1 MITLPITQ
9 RILAKNK
16 TMKKLFTIL
25 FLLSFLNSN
34 SAQDLSGKWMGILKL
49 QGMELD
55 LYFNIS
61 KKENNYSAT
70 LDVPKQ
76 GAKGIPVTAIE
87 LEDSTLNI
95 SVGALGMTYMG
106 IIKNDSIVKG
116 EFNQRGTLLP
126 LDLKR
131 VTAEATILVRPQT
144 PKAPFPYQEEKI
156 TFRNTKDQITL
167 AGTLTL
173 PKNTSNFPTVILISG
188 SGPQNRNSEIFGHQP
203 FWVIAD
209 YLTRQG
215 IGVLRFDD
223 RGTEESQGDFSAAT
237 SLDFAEDVRAAVAY
251 LKSRN
256 DIAADKIGLIGHS
269 EGGAIAPLVASEPN
283 TVGFI
288 ILLAGPG
295 MLGKELLLLQKAT
308 IEKASGIPAYATER
322 GQVVFGGAYDRI
334 INSDPKDPTLR
345 DSTIAYFRT
354 SYNNLM
360 PEDQLHRL
368 AEQLTSPWM
377 MHFIKY
383 DPTIA
388 LQKVQVPVLALNGEK
403 DLQVPAKENL
413 TAIEAALTKGGNTH
427 FSTQQFPKLNH
438 LFQTCETG
446 LVSEYGLL
454 EETFSEEVLKE
465 ITIWIKKNT
474 GN

>member
-1 MITLPITQ
+1 M
-9 RILAKNK
+9 KNF
-16 TMKKLFTIL
+16 LTII

-34 SAQDLSGKWMGILKL
+34 TAQDLSGKWMGILKI

-61 KKENNYSAT
+61 KKENNYTAT

-76 GAKGIPVTAIE
+76 GANGIPVTAIE
-87 LEDSTLNI
+87 LADSTLNI

-116 EFNQRGTLLP
+116 EFKQRGTLLP

-131 VTAEATILVRPQT
+131 VTAKATILVRPQT

-173 PKNTSNFPTVILISG
+173 PQNVQNFPTVILISG

-203 FWVIAD
+203 FLVIAD

-223 RGTEESQGDFSAAT
+223 RGTEASQGDFSAAT
-237 SLDFAEDVRAAVAY
+237 SLDFAEDVRAAVNY
-251 LKSRN
+251 LKSRKEVSSG
-256 DIAADKIGLIGHS
+256 KIGLIGHS
-269 EGGAIAPLVASEPN
+269 EGGAIAPIVASQSN
-283 TVGFI
+283 DVGFI
-288 ILLAGPG
+288 VLLAGPG
-295 MLGKELLLLQKAT
+295 MRGKELLLLQKAT
-308 IEKASGIPAYATER
+308 IEKASNLPAPLIER

-334 INSDPKDPTLR
+334 LKSDPKDSTVR
-345 DSTIAYFRT
+345 DSMIAYFRT

-368 AEQLTSPWM
+368 AEQLSSPWM
-377 MHFIKY
+377 MNFIKH
-383 DPTIA
+383 DPA
-388 LQKVQVPVLALNGEK
+388 MVLPKVQIPVLALNGEK

-413 TAIEAALTKGGNTH
+413 EAIEAALIKGGNTN
-427 FSTQQFPKLNH
+427 FSTKQFPKLNH

-446 LVSEYGLL
+446 LVSEYGML
-454 EETFSEEVLKE
+454 EETFSEAVLEE
-465 ITIWIKKNT
+465 ITRWINKN
-474 GN
+474 NPKD

>member
-1 MITLPITQ
+1 MKN
-9 RILAKNK
+9 IL
-16 TMKKLFTIL
+16 TIL
-25 FLLSFLNSN
+25 FLFIFLNSN
-34 SAQDLSGKWMGILKL
+34 TAQDITGKWMGILKI

-61 KKENNYSAT
+61 KKENNYTAT

-76 GAKGIPVTAIE
+76 GANGIPVTAIE
-87 LEDSTLNI
+87 LVDSTLNI
-95 SVGALGMTYMG
+95 SIGALGMTYMG
-106 IIKNDSIVKG
+106 IIKNNSIIKG
-116 EFNQRGTLLP
+116 EFKQRGTLLP

-131 VTAEATILVRPQT
+131 VTAEATILVQPQT

-173 PKNTSNFPTVILISG
+173 PQNIQDFPTVILISG

-223 RGTEESQGDFSAAT
+223 RGTEESQGDFSTAT
-237 SLDFAEDVRAAVAY
+237 SLDFAEDVRAAVTY
-251 LKSRN
+251 LKNRK
-256 DIAADKIGLIGHS
+256 DISADKIGLIGHS
-269 EGGAIAPLVASEPN
+269 EGGAIAPLVASQSN
-283 TVGFI
+283 DVGFI
-288 ILLAGPG
+288 VLLAGPG
-295 MLGKELLLLQKAT
+295 MRGKELLLLQKAT
-308 IEKASGIPAYATER
+308 IEKASEIPAPITER
-322 GQVVFGGAYDRI
+322 GQVVFGGAYDMI
-334 INSDPKDPTLR
+334 LNSDPKDPTVR
-345 DSTIAYFRT
+345 DSMIAYFRT

-360 PEDQLHRL
+360 PEDQLHNL
-368 AEQLTSPWM
+368 ANQLSSPWM
-377 MHFIKY
+377 MNFIKH
-383 DPTIA
+383 DPTLA

-413 TAIEAALTKGGNTH
+413 EAIEAALKKGGNTR
-427 FSTQQFPKLNH
+427 FSTKQFPKLNH

-465 ITIWIKKNT
+465 ITEWIKVF
-474 GN
+474 